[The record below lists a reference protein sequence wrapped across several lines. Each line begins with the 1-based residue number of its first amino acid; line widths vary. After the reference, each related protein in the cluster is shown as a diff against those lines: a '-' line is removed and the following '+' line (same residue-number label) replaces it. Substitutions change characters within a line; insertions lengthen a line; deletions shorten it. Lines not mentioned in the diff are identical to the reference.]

1 MDTELD
7 EIRSFI
13 AEIPPFDAL
22 PDTVVASLT
31 GKISEIYVRSGE
43 QIGVSEDQQQQLF
56 IVRKGLLVLS
66 NVGGQLVDKLA
77 EGDVC
82 TQFCTAT
89 ADSHYRLSSEEDA
102 LIYMIPCA
110 ELTQV
115 VSAHPSVMLSFLQ
128 HSAEQRLNSAVSMMQ
143 KDNNAT
149 SSLMY
154 TSMSDIMASPVE
166 TMDEDATI
174 AAAAR
179 MMTDK
184 GISCIVLSNS
194 GGDVTGIVTIK
205 DIAKRCVAAGISPE
219 SPVSQIMT
227 RNMLT
232 VSHDDFAYDAL
243 MTMTREGIRHLPVM
257 QQDKLVGVVTAGDLI
272 RQEGRN
278 SAYLTGAIKKATSL
292 ESLVES
298 SDAVPQL
305 QLQLVNMG
313 ATADHVGKG
322 VTAITSAITRRLIEL
337 AKEKLGPPPV
347 PFAWVAAGSQARRE
361 QTSHSDQDNGIIL
374 DNSAS
379 EADLPYFQALAQF
392 VSDGLAACG
401 YIYCP
406 GNVMATNPQWCQ
418 TQKVWDGYF
427 HEWMNNP
434 DPKALML
441 SSIFFDLRTIYG
453 EKSLLEEIR
462 ETMLQTS
469 QRSSLFLAHLTSNA
483 LKLRPPLGIIRD
495 FVLINDGEHNDTLD
509 LKHNGLAPVV
519 DLARIYALA
528 EGIKPVNTIER
539 LKAATGTRTLSSEGG
554 ANLLDAYEFVGSL
567 RIQHQANQIRQGIKA
582 DNYLPPKNLSRL
594 EREYLKDAFKVIRE
608 MQNSIE
614 RSFRAGGI
622 G

>member
-1 MDTELD
+1 MDTELN
-7 EIRSFI
+7 EIRQFI

-22 PDTVVASLT
+22 PEDVVASLT
-31 GKISEIYVRSGE
+31 GQISEIYVRSGE
-43 QIGVSEDQQQQLF
+43 LVGETDDQQQQLF
-56 IVRKGLLVLS
+56 IVRKGLLALTS
-66 NVGGQLVDKLA
+66 AGGQLVGKLA

-82 TQFCTAT
+82 TQFCAGSGE
-89 ADSHYRLSSEEDA
+89 SHYRLETEEDA
-102 LIYMIPCA
+102 LLYMIPCT

-115 VSAHPSVMLSFLQ
+115 VSQHPSIMLSFLQ
-128 HSAEQRLNSAVSMMQ
+128 NSAEQRLNSAVSMMQ

-154 TSMSDIMASPVE
+154 TSLADIMASPVE
-166 TMDEDATI
+166 TMDEEATI

-194 GGDVTGIVTIK
+194 SGAVTGIVTIK
-205 DIAKRCVAAGISPE
+205 DIAKRCVAAGVSPD
-219 SPVSQIMT
+219 SPVNTIMT
-227 RNMLT
+227 RDMLT
-232 VSHDDFAYDAL
+232 VSHTDFAYDAL

-257 QQDKLVGVVTAGDLI
+257 REDKLVGVVTAGDLI

-292 ESLVES
+292 DSLVES
-298 SDAVPQL
+298 SEAVPQL

-322 VTAITSAITRRLIEL
+322 VTSITSAITRRLIEL

-347 PFAWVAAGSQARRE
+347 PFSWVAAGSQARRE
-361 QTSHSDQDNGIIL
+361 QTSHSDQDNGIIM
-374 DNSAS
+374 DNAAT
-379 EADLPYFQALAQF
+379 EADLPYFQALAKF

-434 DPKALML
+434 DPKSLML

-453 EKSLLEEIR
+453 EKSLLDEIR

-469 QRSSLFLAHLTSNA
+469 RRSSLFLAHLTSNA

-539 LKAATGTRTLSSEGG
+539 LKAAAGTKTLSTEGG

-594 EREYLKDAFKVIRE
+594 EREHLKDAFKVIRE

>member
-1 MDTELD
+1 MEIELD
-7 EIRSFI
+7 EIRNFI
-13 AEIPPFDAL
+13 GEIPPFDAL
-22 PDTVVASLT
+22 PPEVVASLT
-31 GKISEIYVRSGE
+31 QKITESYVRVGE
-43 QIGVSEDQQQQLF
+43 QVGEDETQKQQLY
-56 IVRKGLLVLS
+56 IVRKGLLSLKNGS
-66 NVGGQLVDKLA
+66 GQLMGKLA

-82 TQFCTAT
+82 TQFCAGGEEN
-89 ADSHYRLSSEEDA
+89 HYRLQTEEDA
-102 LIYMIPCA
+102 LLYSIPCT
-110 ELTQV
+110 ELTAV
-115 VSAHPSVMLSFLQ
+115 VSTYPKIMLSFLQ
-128 HSAEQRLNSAVSMMQ
+128 NSAEQRLNSAVSLMQ

-154 TSMSDIMASPVE
+154 TSVTDIMASPVR
-166 TMDEDATI
+166 TMDESATI
-174 AAAAR
+174 TTAAR
-179 MMTDK
+179 EMTEN
-184 GISCIVLSNS
+184 GISCIVLSDS
-194 GGDVTGIVTIK
+194 AGDITGIITIK
-205 DIAKRCVAAGISPE
+205 DIAKRCVAAGIAPDN
-219 SPVSQIMT
+219 PVSEIMT
-227 RNMLT
+227 RDMLT
-232 VSHDDFAYDAL
+232 IDHDAFAYDAL

-257 QQDKLVGVVTAGDLI
+257 RDDKLVGVITSGDLI

-278 SAYLTGAIKKATSL
+278 SAYLTGAIKKAASL
-292 ESLVES
+292 ESLVAS
-298 SDAVPQL
+298 SSAVPQL

-337 AKEKLGPPPV
+337 AQDKLGPPPV

-361 QTSHSDQDNGIIL
+361 QTSHSDQDNGIII
-374 DNSAS
+374 DNSVS
-379 EADLPYFQALAQF
+379 DKDWPYFQALAKF

-406 GNVMATNPQWCQ
+406 GNVMATNPKWCQ

-427 HEWMNNP
+427 QDWMSRP
-434 DPKALML
+434 EPKALML

-453 EKSLLEEIR
+453 TGQLLDEIR
-462 ETMLQTS
+462 DNMLQTS

-528 EGIKPVNTIER
+528 EGIKPVNTTER
-539 LKAATGTRTLSSEGG
+539 IKAVSGSKTLSAEGG
-554 ANLLDAYEFVGSL
+554 ANLLDAFEFIGSL
-567 RIQHQANQIRQGIKA
+567 RIQHQARQIRLGEKT

-594 EREYLKDAFKVIRE
+594 EREHLKDAFKVIRE